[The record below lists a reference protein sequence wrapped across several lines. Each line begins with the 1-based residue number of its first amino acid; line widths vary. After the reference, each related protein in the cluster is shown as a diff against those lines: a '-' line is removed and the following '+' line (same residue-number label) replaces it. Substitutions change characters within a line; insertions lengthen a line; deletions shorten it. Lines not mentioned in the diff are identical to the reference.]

1 MKTNNRKIVFYII
14 LVLVIVAGGFYYWS
28 MNSSDLSGGFAQSN
42 GRIEATEIDI
52 ATKTAGRI
60 DTILVKEGDFVQQ
73 GQELARMDTRALQEQ
88 LHEVQAQLRQA
99 ISAVVTAESG
109 LVQRKSEKLAAQ
121 AVVRQREAELD
132 AAQKRLNRSR
142 VLVKTNAVSQQ
153 QVDDDTAQM
162 QGAKAALEASKA
174 QVAASIAAIDSAQ
187 AGIVQAK
194 NRVEAATA
202 TERRITADLE
212 DSILKAPRNGRI
224 QYRVAEP
231 GEVLGS
237 GGRVLNMVDLSD
249 VYMTFFLP
257 TEQAGKVALGSEVHI
272 ILDAAPHIV
281 IPAKTTFVASVAQF
295 TPKTVETQ
303 NERLKLMFR
312 VRARISPELLEKHL
326 EYVKTG
332 LPGKAYI
339 RLDPQESWPT
349 ELEVRLPQWPINW
362 WMMWLLIYSMSAN
375 ITVITVRWMTSLLP
389 FRPEKWWG

>member
-1 MKTNNRKIVFYII
+1 MKINKQKVSLYLILII
-14 LVLVIVAGGFYYWS
+14 LIAAGGYYYWS
-28 MNSSDLSGGFAQSN
+28 INSGGLPVGFAQSN

-60 DTILVKEGDFVQQ
+60 ETIKVKEGDFVKE

-88 LHEVQAQLRQA
+88 LHEVQAQLSQA
-99 ISAVVTAESG
+99 ISAVATAESA
-109 LVQRKSEKLAAQ
+109 LAQRKSEKLAAQ

-142 VLVKTNAVSQQ
+142 ALVRTNAVSQQ

-162 QGAKAALEASKA
+162 QGARAALEASKA
-174 QVAASIAAIDSAQ
+174 QVAASTSAIDSAK

-194 NRVEAATA
+194 SRVEAATA
-202 TERRITADLE
+202 TERRIIADLD

-257 TEQAGKVALGSEVHI
+257 TEDAGKVALGSEVHI
-272 ILDAAPHIV
+272 ILDAAPNIV

-332 LPGKAYI
+332 LPGKAYVQ
-339 RLDPQESWPT
+339 LDAKAPWPA
-349 ELEVRLPQWPINW
+349 ELEVKLPQ
-362 WMMWLLIYSMSAN
+362 
-375 ITVITVRWMTSLLP
+375 
-389 FRPEKWWG
+389 

>member
-1 MKTNNRKIVFYII
+1 MKINKRKVSFYLI
-14 LVLVIVAGGFYYWS
+14 LVLAIMAAGYYYWS
-28 MNSSDLSGGFAQSN
+28 QNSSSLPEGFAQSN

-99 ISAVVTAESG
+99 ISAVATAESG

-142 VLVKTNAVSQQ
+142 VLVKTKAVSQQ

-162 QGAKAALEASKA
+162 QGSKAALEASKA
-174 QVAASIAAIDSAQ
+174 QVAASTAAIDSAQ

-231 GEVLGS
+231 GEVLGA

-272 ILDAAPHIV
+272 ILDAAPNIV
-281 IPAKTTFVASVAQF
+281 IPAKTSFVASVAQF

-332 LPGKAYI
+332 LPGKAYV
-339 RLDPQESWPT
+339 RLDAQATWPID
-349 ELEVRLPQWPINW
+349 LEVRLP
-362 WMMWLLIYSMSAN
+362 
-375 ITVITVRWMTSLLP
+375 
-389 FRPEKWWG
+389 E